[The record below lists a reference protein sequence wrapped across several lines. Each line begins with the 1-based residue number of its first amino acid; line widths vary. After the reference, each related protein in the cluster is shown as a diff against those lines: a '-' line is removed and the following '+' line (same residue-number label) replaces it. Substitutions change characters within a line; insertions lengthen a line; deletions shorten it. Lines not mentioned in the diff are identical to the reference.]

1 MYCSFSSV
9 SVSLTILRQQHET
22 SLHLLLYKD
31 KCEDIFRDLLN
42 NLDNDSDDEQES
54 TTYENFLRVKL

>member
-1 MYCSFSSV
+1 MEKSTKKITSFV
-9 SVSLTILRQQHET
+9 DLMKKLQ
-22 SLHLLLYKD
+22 LLIFKD